1 MDELKNMTATK
12 KGIIIL
18 LVICIATG
26 VYWLIFNPSGVNS
39 SKKIAEEF
47 LETYYTISD
56 TNIADILFAP
66 PDLDNVSEED
76 LFLDENMQ
84 GIVIFS
90 DSDAAINDKYG
101 EYFTE
106 KELYRLKANRTLI
119 AHEITAKNYETRF
132 LIDTINIWNEESK
145 DNGDIFYEYNV
156 AGNVIFSDGEEEWV
170 NLFGNM
176 TMTKDENRWLINRFE
191 PREKP
196 LYEALSYGISNL
208 TVRNESDFK
217 IARIELD
224 SSLISLGGMLADGE
238 YISKG
243 DSFTFDMIHEDNLEF
258 TIRLI
263 DKDKNVI
270 HSQSFMEDFSKGR
283 DVDYYILEDQDGNP
297 VIRDKM

>member
-1 MDELKNMTATK
+1 MDELKNTTAMK
-12 KGIIIL
+12 KGILIL
-18 LVICIATG
+18 LVICTAMG
-26 VYWLIFNPSGVNS
+26 VYWLIFNPSGINS

-56 TNIADILFAP
+56 TDIADILFAA
-66 PDLDNVSEED
+66 PDLEGIPEENI
-76 LFLDENMQ
+76 FLDENMQ

-101 EYFTE
+101 EYFME
-106 KELYRLKANRTLI
+106 KELHRLKSNRTLI
-119 AHEITAKNYETRF
+119 THEITAKNHETRF

-145 DNGDIFYEYNV
+145 DNGDIFYEYNIG
-156 AGNVIFSDGEEEWV
+156 GNVIFSDGEEEWV
-170 NLFGNM
+170 NLFGNI

-208 TVRNESDFK
+208 TVHNESDFK
-217 IARIELD
+217 IARIEID
-224 SSLISLGGMLADGE
+224 SSLISLGGMLADEE
-238 YISKG
+238 YISNG
-243 DSFTFDMIHEDNLEF
+243 DSFTFDMIHKDNLEF

-270 HSQSFMEDFSKGR
+270 HSQSFIEDFSKGR

-297 VIRDKM
+297 VIR